1 MDTNSPSTSGIAI
14 LLQIVGWATTALSA
28 LYAGYSAM
36 VASSGGTP
44 TTWALP
50 IAGVVTGLLFVAIAA
65 ILEKLTSI
73 ETLLLKEA
81 RARNA
86 VAK

>member
-1 MDTNSPSTSGIAI
+1 
-14 LLQIVGWATTALSA
+14 
-28 LYAGYSAM
+28 M

-50 IAGVVTGLLFVAIAA
+50 IAGVVTGLLFVAVAA

>member
-1 MDTNSPSTSGIAI
+1 MNTNPPSKSGIAI

-44 TTWALP
+44 TAWVLP
-50 IAGVVTGLLFVAIAA
+50 IAGVVTGLLFVAVAA

>member
-14 LLQIVGWATTALSA
+14 LLQILGWVTVALSA

-36 VASSGGTP
+36 VTSSGGTP
-44 TTWALP
+44 TPWALP
-50 IAGVVTGLLFVAIAA
+50 IAGVVTGLLFVAVAA

-73 ETLLLKEA
+73 ETLLRKE
-81 RARNA
+81 RF
-86 VAK
+86 